1 VRVLATGQLNT
12 YDVLASEHIVFTEA
26 ALSAFT
32 GQPVSPTTDKAEAPK
47 RRATKPKPKAEA
59 TDTDTDTDT
68 GEPAGKSAAQPAD
81 EAEPRAPRRRATPKE
96 GEEQ

>member
-1 VRVLATGQLNT
+1 MRLLATGQLNT

-32 GQPVSPTTDKAEAPK
+32 GQPVAAAPAPAKASTAKASTPRPGQGALRPQPAEPAAESSDGEAPK
-47 RRATKPKPKAEA
+47 
-59 TDTDTDTDT
+59 
-68 GEPAGKSAAQPAD
+68 
-81 EAEPRAPRRRATPKE
+81 APRRRTTPKE

>member
-1 VRVLATGQLNT
+1 VRLLATGQLNT

-32 GQPVSPTTDKAEAPK
+32 GQPVSPRTDKAEAPK
-47 RRATKPKPKAEA
+47 RRAAKPKPKAGA
-59 TDTDTDTDT
+59 TDTA
-68 GEPAGKSAAQPAD
+68 EPAGESAAQPAD
-81 EAEPRAPRRRATPKE
+81 EAEPTAPRRRTTPKE

>member
-1 VRVLATGQLNT
+1 MRLLATGQLNT

-32 GQPVSPTTDKAEAPK
+32 GQPGSARTAEAS
-47 RRATKPKPKAEA
+47 KPEAESA
-59 TDTDTDTDT
+59 GTDT
-68 GEPAGKSAAQPAD
+68 GEPK
-81 EAEPRAPRRRATPKE
+81 APRRPTTPKE